1 MWQTNGGLEKL
12 FELESLWRFE
22 LISTLSEKRRRRYS
36 ETYTAVSGD
45 KRVNEIG
52 CGCGHASTMCRPVLA
67 CARKNFFTSPLCT
80 TVCVCEK
87 TLRLFE
93 QAIHFELTAYPT
105 HAPYACL
112 CTHTNFK
119 LGQTANVVCD
129 LRRITEVSGCVGIV
143 TSLGRVVSLSF
154 GWLEVLNLELNQER

>member
-36 ETYTAVSGD
+36 ETYTAVSRD
-45 KRVNEIG
+45 KRVNEFG

-67 CARKNFFTSPLCT
+67 CVCKNFFTSPLCT

-93 QAIHFELTAYPT
+93 QTIHFDWTGVPHLCPLCMSV
-105 HAPYACL
+105 YAHKLQTRADGECRMRPSPHYRGIGL
-112 CTHTNFK
+112 CT
-119 LGQTANVVCD
+119 QT
-129 LRRITEVSGCVGIV
+129 I
-143 TSLGRVVSLSF
+143 LS
-154 GWLEVLNLELNQER
+154 